1 MCDIIIDNNRDKCKN
16 KFNNIL
22 KNKRL
27 SAKIEKSIYNYVSN
41 FANENNYNMNNRVI
55 IRLYL
60 NKCVSLYDNINPSSY
75 IGNKNL
81 IKKIKKK
88 EIDLDNIAGMTPQ
101 QLYPE
106 HWNKLL
112 DKQNNTQ
119 EYLYSKKFVS
129 ISEDYKCGKC
139 KEKKCTYY
147 QLQTRSVDEPMTTF
161 ITCLNCGHKWK
172 E

>member
-1 MCDIIIDNNRDKCKN
+1 MAVYLIDTKRDKCIE
-16 KFNNIL
+16 KFNNII
-22 KNKRL
+22 KNKRI
-27 SAKIEKSIYNYVSN
+27 SKKIEKSIYNYVNN
-41 FANENNYNMNNRVI
+41 FAINNNYNMNNRVI

-60 NKCVSLYDNINPSSY
+60 NKCISLYDNINPSSY

-88 EIDLDNIAGMTPQ
+88 EINIDTIADLTPQ
-101 QLYPE
+101 ELYPE

-129 ISEDYKCGKC
+129 ISDEYKCGKC

-147 QLQTRSVDEPMTTF
+147 QLQTRSADEPMTTF